1 MTPKISV
8 ITVSYNSE
16 SHIEEAIQSV
26 LAQDYS
32 NREYIIIDGASKD
45 RTCEIIDRYK
55 DKIDFVLS
63 EPDKGISDA
72 FNKGIRVASGEIICI
87 VNSDDIMPDNALER
101 FAEQYEPG
109 IDVYRGEEIIR
120 NFETGKEYIMFP
132 TMEYAKIPFT
142 FNVCHMAT
150 YIRKDAFERFGYYDV
165 DFKCSMDRE
174 LLFRFHKQNAKEKRI
189 DGIFGIFRLGGV
201 SQNTYKSKIVE
212 ARRMMEKLD
221 SSRLN
226 TLIYTVY
233 VATRVYLKRCIVS
246 IKNKGI

>member
-165 DFKCSMDRE
+165 EFKCSMDRE
-174 LLFRFHKQNAKEKRI
+174 LLYRFHRCGAREKRMN
-189 DGIFGIFRLGGV
+189 GVYGIFRLGGV
-201 SQNTYKSKIVE
+201 SQSDQIAERKYRE
-212 ARRMMEKLD
+212 ALEVLRRNGGTNIEMLFFALYLRAKK
-221 SSRLN
+221 
-226 TLIYTVY
+226 
-233 VATRVYLKRCIVS
+233 VAKFLVKR
-246 IKNKGI
+246 